1 MAFVA
6 EITTRM
12 EALKEVH
19 TFEDGSMY
27 MKKRRRDLPSKCRR
41 DVHGINILEELQM
54 KKIKM
59 MKDLLNVYILF
70 TLLLYFS

>member
-6 EITTRM
+6 ELTLRM
-12 EALKEVH
+12 QALKDLH
-19 TFEDGSMY
+19 LFEDGSMR
-27 MKKRRRDLPSKCRR
+27 MKKRRRDLPSRGRR

-59 MKDLLNVYILF
+59 MEDLLNVYILF